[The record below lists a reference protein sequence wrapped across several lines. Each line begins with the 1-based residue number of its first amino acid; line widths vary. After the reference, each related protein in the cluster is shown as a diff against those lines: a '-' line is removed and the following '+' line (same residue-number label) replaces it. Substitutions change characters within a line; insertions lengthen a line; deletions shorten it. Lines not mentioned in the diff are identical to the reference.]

1 MTRKSLQMDLDEL
14 DLAHVAKILND
25 VFPHFSLCECARM
38 VADLAPETGCV
49 CSLCAPGTYPGCVR
63 ADAETVHSTP

>member
-1 MTRKSLQMDLDEL
+1 MTCRCVCLNLDEL

-38 VADLAPETGCV
+38 VAELAPETGCV

-63 ADAETVHSTP
+63 PEAETAHNTP